1 MKKGCSAALA
11 LTAVL
16 CAGQAQ
22 AQEPLRLPTPVPDK
36 PGVAQPA
43 PLPGGATAGNLPVSP
58 VLAVGTLDQ
67 PEPGPGPSIMEIWDH
82 ANGWVSITPPH
93 LWPRHD
99 MGLHDNCGSSCL
111 YMEGEYLLWWIRN
124 PHLPAIATAGLLT
137 DPAPAVIGQSG
148 TSVVLGG
155 TNVDQ
160 EVFSGGRF
168 TVGSW
173 LGQADSLAVE
183 GVFMFLGDRSN
194 ESSTLVAPG
203 LGNSP
208 VLGRPIINP
217 VTGVETIEPIASP
230 NEQSGAIRYSYK
242 TEFWGTETNF
252 KTLLASGCW
261 YRSEILAGFRFLDL
275 QERLRIG
282 QSESFAPA
290 GSDLSAVINDS
301 FETSNRFYG
310 GQLGTKTHVG
320 WKCWTLD
327 FTAKVALGGT
337 AEITRIDGT
346 TQLFSSMGGST
357 VLPGGI
363 LAAPSNSGRFR
374 SAAFSVVPETGVS
387 LGWQITDH
395 VKAHVGYN
403 YLCWTS
409 VARPGDQIDRMVNVS
424 QLPTLSGPGVLTG
437 PAKPA
442 VLFDRTTF
450 WAQGVDIGFELAF

>member
-11 LTAVL
+11 LTAAL
-16 CAGQAQ
+16 YAGRAQ
-22 AQEPLRLPTPVPDK
+22 AQEPLRLPKPVPD
-36 PGVAQPA
+36 QPA
-43 PLPGGATAGNLPVSP
+43 ATQSTPTPASPAGSLPATPLLTVGGPG
-58 VLAVGTLDQ
+58 Q

-82 ANGWVSITPPH
+82 ANGWVTITPPH
-93 LWPRHD
+93 LWPRHEL
-99 MGLHDNCGSSCL
+99 GLHDNCASSCL
-111 YMEGEYLLWWIRN
+111 YAEGEYLLWWVRS
-124 PHLPAIATAGLLT
+124 PHLPALATAGLAT
-137 DPAPAVIGQSG
+137 DPAPAVLGQSG

-155 TNVDQ
+155 TNIDQ

-173 LGQADSLAVE
+173 LGQADLLAVE
-183 GVFMFLGDRSN
+183 SVFMFLGDRSN
-194 ESSTLVAPG
+194 QSPTVSSS
-203 LGNSP
+203 GNSA
-208 VLGRPIINP
+208 VLGMPIINP
-217 VTGVETIEPIASP
+217 ATGAETIEPIASP
-230 NEQSGAIRYSYK
+230 NQQSGAIRYSYK
-242 TEFWGTETNF
+242 TELWGTETNF

-261 YRSEILAGFRFLDL
+261 YRTELLAGFRFLDL

-301 FETSNRFYG
+301 FETTNRFYG
-310 GQLGTKTHVG
+310 GQIGAKTHVG

-327 FTAKVALGGT
+327 FTTKVALGGT

-346 TQLFSSMGGST
+346 TQLFSGMGSPT

-374 SAAFSVVPETGVS
+374 SAAFSCVPETGIS

-395 VKAHVGYN
+395 LKAHVGYN

-409 VARPGDQIDRMVNVS
+409 VARPGDQVDRMVNVS
-424 QLPTLSGPGVLTG
+424 QLPTLNGPGVLVG

-450 WAQGVDIGFELAF
+450 WAQGMDIGFELAF